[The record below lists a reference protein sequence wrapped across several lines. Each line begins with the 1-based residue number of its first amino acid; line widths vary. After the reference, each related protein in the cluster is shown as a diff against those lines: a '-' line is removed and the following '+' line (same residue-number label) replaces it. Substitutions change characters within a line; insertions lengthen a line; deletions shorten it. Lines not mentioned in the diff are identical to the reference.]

1 MTVKSELSV
10 RKAGENVDDTQWKDT
25 VQLQK
30 DEEEFFP
37 GTRVSWTVKLL
48 IHIQ

>member
-1 MTVKSELSV
+1 MFVLVCVQATVKSELSV

-37 GTRVSWTVKLL
+37 GTRVS
-48 IHIQ
+48 

>member
-1 MTVKSELSV
+1 MKSELSV

-25 VQLQK
+25 VELQK

-37 GTRVSWTVKLL
+37 GTRVSWSR
-48 IHIQ
+48 